1 MNTSF
6 KWLVYEPGS
15 LEYDAAMLLQ
25 ERIVAAR
32 HFQRIAH
39 DVLMLLEHKPVFTVG
54 RRGGRANLLVDAEM
68 LRTRNIRLVSTLRGG
83 DITYHGPGQLV
94 GYLIMDMHCERM
106 DIRRLV
112 KNVEEVVIRAAAD
125 FGVNGHRNEKSRG
138 VWVNGRKIASI
149 GFAVSRGISFHGF
162 AINAN
167 NDLTPFQWIH
177 PCGLKDVSMTSLLE
191 ERKRPVD
198 MVQLQTSVKKHI
210 AGLFDASLLSVS
222 EYALNQAIE
231 NIG

>member
-15 LEYDAAMLLQ
+15 LEYDAAILLQ

-32 HFQRIAH
+32 HDQRLAH

-54 RRGGRANLLVDAEM
+54 RRGGRSNLLVDEEM
-68 LRTRNIRLVSTLRGG
+68 LGTKNIRLVSTLRGG

-94 GYLIMDMHCERM
+94 GYLIMDMRCERT

-112 KNVEEVVIRAAAD
+112 EKVEEIVIRAAAD
-125 FGVNGHRNEKSRG
+125 FGVNGDRDEKSRG

-167 NDLTPFQWIH
+167 NDLAPFQWIH

-198 MVQLQTSVKKHI
+198 MAQLHTSVKRHV

-222 EYALNQAIE
+222 ENVLNQSIE

>member
-32 HFQRIAH
+32 QDHRLAN

-54 RRGGRANLLVDAEM
+54 RRGGRANLLVDEEM
-68 LRTRNIRLVSTLRGG
+68 LRTRNIHLVSTLRGG
-83 DITYHGPGQLV
+83 DITYHGPGQIV
-94 GYLIMDMHCERM
+94 GYLILDMRCGRT

-112 KNVEEVVIRAAAD
+112 EKVEEVVLRAAAD
-125 FGVNGHRNEKSRG
+125 FGVNGHRDEKSRG

-167 NDLTPFQWIH
+167 NDLAPFQWIH
-177 PCGLKDVSMTSLLE
+177 PCGLKDVSMTSLLQ

-198 MVQLQTSVKKHI
+198 MEQLQISVKRHI
-210 AGLFDASLLSVS
+210 AGLFDASLFPVN
-222 EYALNQAIE
+222 ENALNKAIE